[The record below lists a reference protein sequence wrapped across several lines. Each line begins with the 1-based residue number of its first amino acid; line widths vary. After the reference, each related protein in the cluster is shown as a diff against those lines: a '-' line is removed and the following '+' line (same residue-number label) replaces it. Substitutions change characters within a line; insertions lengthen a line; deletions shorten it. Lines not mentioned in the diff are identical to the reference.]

1 MTEESLSQMVQN
13 GLAQALANMAKLEGD
28 ETMMNIAK
36 AYCLLT
42 ASQDTFLMNSEP
54 GEVTSRQVMCAK
66 QPQITPLLR
75 IVSRTNEVDV
85 MIVAGKAVCNLL
97 MHEDSRVK
105 TVKAGAVKVLKQ
117 LATVDS
123 VGNVAAMFTADAT
136 FMLSCCPVSRESL
149 LKEKALPVLF
159 ELAKIDS
166 WQSQLSIA
174 RAVTHLAWNEETR
187 VHLTAAGAMKAMRTL
202 LAPDGVQ
209 ESVID
214 AVARAACYLSL
225 YDNQENLCQM
235 VNEGVTHILTEIHR
249 KTMLCNDDS
258 IDKPFIMMLIAHAL
272 RGLSW
277 AAGEGCMKTMLDE
290 GVVPLLCELAKDEQM
305 QGDEAIESMIIDCA
319 VVFANVAFVPRL
331 RKKMLELDA
340 HIALMAI
347 AEPHTLEGNYRAAC
361 ALRFLAIEESN
372 WDKLVGAKVVATL
385 VSLADRPGSM
395 ITTQRDCAAAL
406 CSLSESENPDV
417 RQDMLLQG
425 ALPTLIRM
433 SKMSDFETVR
443 SCSIALSNLSTAS
456 ATVDEGTVGA
466 LINMSLGGADQALPD
481 FITSVELDDKP
492 PRIRLTGL
500 TAPNMD
506 VLQDICVVHDVSE
519 LVQKQVAGSA
529 GKGPPK
535 EQFELM
541 KTQKL
546 PQISGG
552 STQNEEDFFL
562 EKVFPKM
569 ELTLEM
575 SEELKL

>member
-1 MTEESLSQMVQN
+1 
-13 GLAQALANMAKLEGD
+13 
-28 ETMMNIAK
+28 
-36 AYCLLT
+36 
-42 ASQDTFLMNSEP
+42 
-54 GEVTSRQVMCAK
+54 
-66 QPQITPLLR
+66 
-75 IVSRTNEVDV
+75 
-85 MIVAGKAVCNLL
+85 
-97 MHEDSRVK
+97 
-105 TVKAGAVKVLKQ
+105 
-117 LATVDS
+117 
-123 VGNVAAMFTADAT
+123 
-136 FMLSCCPVSRESL
+136 
-149 LKEKALPVLF
+149 
-159 ELAKIDS
+159 
-166 WQSQLSIA
+166 
-174 RAVTHLAWNEETR
+174 